1 MKAFDRIP
9 RNQQKFLVAY
19 LSSRSIA
26 EACQQAGIS
35 ESTAHRYLN
44 DPRFQGEYKKLRHRI
59 IDRSL
64 HRLQSLSEQAVTEL
78 DHILKDEASAAQ
90 TKLGAAKLILE
101 MCSRSLETEKLEE
114 RLSQLES
121 RLEFYEKH
129 SRSNRF
135 AGAAHSSSIAP
146 SGNSFENR

>member
-9 RNQQKFLVAY
+9 HNQQKFLTAY
-19 LSSRSIA
+19 LPSRSIS
-26 EACQQAGIS
+26 EACQKAGLS
-35 ESTAHRYLN
+35 ESTAYRYLN
-44 DPRFQGEYKKLRHRI
+44 DPRFQVEYKKLRHRI
-59 IDRSL
+59 IDKSL

-78 DHILKDEASAAQ
+78 DNILKDEASAGQ

-101 MCSRSLETEKLEE
+101 MCSKTLETEKLEE

-129 SRSNRF
+129 SGSNHF
-135 AGAAHSSSIAP
+135 S
-146 SGNSFENR
+146 